1 MDGREGEA
9 RGRAPVQL
17 GREFY
22 VRPGS
27 GRDGRGD
34 ERVGQEGQAGW
45 EGETRDVGSEQATSN
60 GR

>member
-1 MDGREGEA
+1 MVGKVR
-9 RGRAPVQL
+9 L
-17 GREFY
+17 GAGHQFHWEENFMSG
-22 VRPGS
+22 PGS